1 MKDKASLFGIFE
13 GIICQ
18 QVNCC
23 GVMNAGLAKVIK
35 TQYPQVEEAF
45 NDYYHTSTNS
55 QNRNYKCHFN
65 QLGSFQLV
73 ALDKPFQPTG
83 NVGNA
88 DITDSGL
95 YVANIY
101 SQDFY
106 GNPSKTGK
114 VYTKLGSLINSI
126 KTIAAFS
133 SLPVYVPFHIGC
145 GFGGEKWEN
154 IQQELQ
160 ALVSDGYDNIYLID
174 TYSNEIEK
182 VQSPVLEEREI

>member
-1 MKDKASLFGIFE
+1 MKDKKLFGISE

-23 GVMNAGLAKVIK
+23 GVMNAGLAKIIK

-45 NDYYHTSTNS
+45 YDNYKKSTNS

-73 ALDKPFQPTG
+73 ALDKPFQPVRNGG
-83 NVGNA
+83 NTAMIDNG
-88 DITDSGL
+88 I

-114 VYTKLGSLINSI
+114 VYTKLDSLINSI

-154 IQQELQ
+154 VQQQLQ
-160 ALVSDGYDNIYLID
+160 TLVSDGYDNIYLLD

-182 VQSPVLEEREI
+182 VEPFVLEEREM

>member
-1 MKDKASLFGIFE
+1 MEDKKLFGISE

-23 GVMNAGLAKVIK
+23 GVMNAGLAKIIK

-45 NDYYHTSTNS
+45 YDNYKKSTNS
-55 QNRNYKCHFN
+55 QNRNCKCHFN

-73 ALDKPFQPTG
+73 ALDKPFQPVRNSDNTAMIDNG
-83 NVGNA
+83 
-88 DITDSGL
+88 I

-114 VYTKLGSLINSI
+114 VYTKLDSLINSI

-133 SLPVYVPFHIGC
+133 SLPVYVPYHIGC

-154 IQQELQ
+154 VQQQLQ
-160 ALVSDGYDNIYLID
+160 ALVNDGYDNIYLLD

-182 VQSPVLEEREI
+182 VEPFVLEEREI